1 MELDAIANA
10 YFQSGRHIDSR
21 EHDPHSNR
29 VTANFQI
36 HKKGVGV
43 RGREREREK
52 QREREK
58 HILAN
63 FNFFIKASKV
73 TKR

>member
-1 MELDAIANA
+1 MELDSIANA

-52 QREREK
+52 QREREREK

-63 FNFFIKASKV
+63 FNFLSRPRK
-73 TKR
+73 